1 MDALWVKVS
10 FGIIVLIILVFIAIY
25 NSLIR
30 QRNDVNNAFSQID
43 VQLTRRHDLIPNL
56 VEVAKKYMQHEQE
69 TLTSVIA
76 ARNHASDVLKNP
88 GETGGLPDIAKLAG
102 AEQLLGKNMGAFY
115 ATFENYPDLK
125 ADERVAELH
134 EELNSTENRIAFAR
148 QHFNDNVTQYNTY
161 SQTFPNNI
169 AAKLFG
175 FKAHQWLEFDD
186 IEYKHQPIKVDFG

>member
-1 MDALWVKVS
+1 MDALWIKIAVGV
-10 FGIIVLIILVFIAIY
+10 IVVLALIVITIY

-30 QRNDVNNAFSQID
+30 QRNDIKNAFAQID

-56 VEVAKKYMQHEQE
+56 VEVARKYMQHEQE

-76 ARNHASDVLKNP
+76 ARNHAADTLNSPK
-88 GETGGLPDIAKLAG
+88 GAGGLPDIAKLAG
-102 AEQLLGKNMGAFY
+102 AEQLLGKSMGAFY

-148 QHFNDNVTQYNTY
+148 QHFNDNVTEYNTS
-161 SQTFPNNI
+161 SQSFPSNI
-169 AAKLFG
+169 VAKLFG
-175 FKAHQWLEFDD
+175 FKAQQWLEFDD
-186 IEYKHQPIKVDFG
+186 IEYKRQPPKVDFG